1 MLWRAWVD
9 ICAWIA
15 RVSGEAENPG
25 PERPKKKARHNVND
39 LRIGFLNAHSL
50 GENTFR
56 QYLLNQ
62 YRRKFDIFAVA
73 ETWCPDTDH
82 ETRWA
87 KDWKGSGG
95 VIWASGP
102 KPSNS
107 NTRSHWGRG
116 MALCFAKEL
125 GDLSLIHI

>member
-1 MLWRAWVD
+1 MGSISGEKSKIEKKVKPKQYQTEPSHLNCLRSGLRRLSSMLWRAWVD

-25 PERPKKKARHNVND
+25 PERPQKKARRNVND

-82 ETRWA
+82 ERH
-87 KDWKGSGG
+87 G
-95 VIWASGP
+95 VG
-102 KPSNS
+102 
-107 NTRSHWGRG
+107 
-116 MALCFAKEL
+116 
-125 GDLSLIHI
+125 